1 MTEFRI
7 VPCDVC
13 GTEGRIYEACT
24 IYDRDAGGH
33 IPDQRDIG
41 PCAECEGTGG
51 MLIEVEPIELEDLDT
66 E

>member
-13 GTEGRIYEACT
+13 GTEGRIAHFTGWRIRPWGPEET
-24 IYDRDAGGH
+24 GWEE
-33 IPDQRDIG
+33 